1 MSGTANIPLSSTC
14 VTRILKDVKNIYNNS
29 LNSNGIYYFHS
40 DTDILSGKA
49 LIIGPSDTPYEFG
62 FYFFEVSFPT
72 QYPFEPPIFKF
83 STCDGNTRFNPN
95 LYKSGK
101 VCLSILNTWSG
112 EQWSS
117 CQNLSSVLLTLCTI
131 LNEEPFLNEPGV
143 TINHNDYDNYNKI
156 ILYKNFDFAI
166 CGILNNDNRI
176 KDKFHKFIPIIN
188 KFFIDN
194 YHLIIEKINKSY
206 IQPCKLNTSIY
217 DMNCY
222 INYDKTIEKLKHLY
236 SFLIKLK

>member
-1 MSGTANIPLSSTC
+1 MTHHI
-14 VTRILKDVKNIYNNS
+14 
-29 LNSNGIYYFHS
+29 H
-40 DTDILSGKA
+40 TDIICLIVTFPRKLSIFSSNIVGVSTNDGITLV
-49 LIIGPSDTPYEFG
+49 LILIYIND
-62 FYFFEVSFPT
+62 
-72 QYPFEPPIFKF
+72 
-83 STCDGNTRFNPN
+83 
-95 LYKSGK
+95 GK